1 MASLLDLARQVKGLL
16 LPERGGTGNALGY
29 ARGVYTTGQNRTG
42 ATLARMTLVKLLG
55 TWDDLRVTPVTTAED
70 TATFGVV
77 VGGFTSDDGTRIDP
91 YVGAGDG
98 KPVAVLIA
106 GITDVLISEAVTR
119 GQYAYAS
126 GTSGKAKSSATRVAG
141 AFGVFVESAT
151 SGNARVALGMRATS
165 TGSET
170 VARYG
175 TAQDTTDLKTIDIQQ
190 GIHEHGSS
198 TVVALEVDQPNLM
211 IAASQVSLA
220 DAGGWFADVGPG
232 GTEILYPT
240 SDIVNTPSAYSSGTT
255 TWSLI
260 DEVVLDAADY
270 VDLKLVSTTPCIFIV
285 GMGASTRTP
294 SQRITSID
302 IVTDLLNSA
311 PAGTATVRMRDP
323 ATGTTYQVD
332 TIAQGAASP
341 KTTTLTTRPWDS
353 RPWTLDDINHLQVGC
368 QAAASGPF
376 NLRVYRQ
383 RIIINYTEPATVES
397 ALAEVGSETG
407 GSRPYA
413 FFVS

>member
-1 MASLLDLARQVKGLL
+1 MSLLIDLLSNVRRQ
-16 LPERGGTGNALGY
+16 LPRRFGGTGNVQGWGS
-29 ARGVYTTGQNRTG
+29 GVVLRCTNRTG
-42 ATLARMTLVKLLG
+42 SSMALGTLVKLAN
-55 TWDDLRVTPVTTAED
+55 TWDDARVTPTTTAD
-70 TATFGVV
+70 DPATLGVV
-77 VGGFTSDDGTRIDP
+77 VGYFDGTTDLLVEAAAASP
-91 YVGAGDG
+91 ST
-98 KPVAVLIA
+98 VAVIVQGIA
-106 GITDVLISEAVTR
+106 PVLASTTVTR
-119 GQYAYAS
+119 GQYAYS
-126 GTSGKAKSSATRVAG
+126 TTTSGQAASSASKRAG
-141 AFGVFVESAT
+141 AFGRFVG
-151 SGNARVALGMRATS
+151 SGTVGQLVLVALGPGAAI
-165 TGSET
+165 TGSEYVT
-170 VARYG
+170 RYG
-175 TAQDTTDLKTIDIQQ
+175 TAQDTTDLVAIDIQQ
-190 GIHEHGSS
+190 GLSEHGSA

-211 IAASQVSLA
+211 IAATQVSVA
-220 DAGGWFADVGPG
+220 DAGGWFTPVGPG

-240 SDIVNTPSAYSSGTT
+240 SDVVNTPSAYSSGST

-260 DEVVLDAADY
+260 DEAVLDTADY
-270 VDLKLVSTTPCIFIV
+270 VDLKLISTTPCIFIV
-285 GMGASTRTP
+285 GIGASTRTP

-332 TIAQGAASP
+332 TIAQNAASP

-383 RIIINYTEPATVES
+383 RVIVNYTEPATVES

-413 FFVS
+413 LFVS